1 MQKKVGR
8 ALAFG
13 CTVAMVATA
22 HADQT
27 VTIGF
32 SGPLTG
38 PVAHVGKDA
47 ENGAKL
53 AIEEANAAGIK
64 IKGQPVHFELVS
76 EDDAA
81 DPKTAVAVAQKLV
94 DAKVNGVV
102 GHLNSGAT
110 IPASK
115 VYANAGIP
123 EVSPSATNP
132 ELTRQGF
139 PTAFRVIGDDLY
151 VGRVVAQYL
160 AKTKGYKRIAV
171 IDDRTAYAQG
181 LTDVVVAELKKTGV
195 DVVDREYVSDKTIDF
210 RGILTSVKSK
220 EPQAIFY
227 GGVDAQAGPLRKQM
241 TSLAMKTPLVGSSIS
256 TEKFIDLAGASA
268 AEGTVSAESGQPL
281 DSMPKGKDFEQKF
294 KKYGAVVLYSPYAYD
309 ATCALINAMKL
320 ANSTVPAEYLP
331 AMKKVDFQGVTGR
344 IAFDDRGDLRAAAVT
359 LYEVKKGKYQP
370 VNTIT
375 LK

>member
-1 MQKKVGR
+1 MQKNVRG
-8 ALAFG
+8 ALLFG
-13 CTVAMVATA
+13 CALSMVATA

-53 AIEEANAAGIK
+53 AIEEANAAGIE
-64 IKGQPVHFELVS
+64 IKGQPVHFVLMS

-115 VYANAGIP
+115 VYSNAGIP

-139 PTAFRVIGDDLY
+139 ATAFRVIGDDLY

-160 AKTKGYKRIAV
+160 AKTKGYKRVAV

-181 LTDVVVAELKKTGV
+181 LTDVVVAELKKAGA
-195 DVVDREYVSDKTIDF
+195 DVVDREFVSDKTIDF

-220 EPQAIFY
+220 DPQAIFY

-256 TEKFIDLAGASA
+256 TENFIDLAGAVA

-281 DSMPKGKDFEQKF
+281 ESMPKGGDFEQKF

-309 ATCALINAMKL
+309 ATWTLINAMKL

-331 AMKKVDFQGVTGR
+331 AMRRVDFEGVTGK
-344 IAFDDRGDLRAAAVT
+344 ISFDDRGDLQAAAVT
-359 LYEVKKGKYQP
+359 LYEVKNGKYQP
-370 VNTIT
+370 VNTVT